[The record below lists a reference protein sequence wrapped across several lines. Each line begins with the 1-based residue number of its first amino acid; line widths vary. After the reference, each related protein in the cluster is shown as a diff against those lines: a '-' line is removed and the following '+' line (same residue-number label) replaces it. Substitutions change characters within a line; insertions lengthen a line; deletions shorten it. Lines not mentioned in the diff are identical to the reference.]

1 MTFAKQGLLASM
13 ALLSMLAAVPA
24 SAATFLF
31 SYSGASAENS
41 AMAVGSFDVADDAI
55 NANTL
60 SLGTL
65 KNFTMTV
72 SGAGKGNGTFGASSF
87 TSLLF
92 YTPSAL
98 DLSKDL
104 VGQTLANGTIFGST
118 GGIFGLFSIAPNS
131 PISTTN
137 FTLRANNGFGP
148 KMTLTSLIA
157 TTAVPE
163 PASWAMMILG
173 LGMVGFAL
181 RRTRRAPRLAHA

>member
-1 MTFAKQGLLASM
+1 MKFAKQGLLA
-13 ALLSMLAAVPA
+13 
-24 SAATFLF
+24 
-31 SYSGASAENS
+31 
-41 AMAVGSFDVADDAI
+41 AMAVGSFDVADAAI

-72 SGAGKGNGTFGASSF
+72 SGAGKGNGTFGANSF
-87 TSLLF
+87 ATLLF

-104 VGQTLANGTIFGST
+104 VGQTLADGTVFGST
-118 GGIFGLFSIAPNS
+118 GGMFGLFGFAPHS
-131 PISTTN
+131 PMGYAN
-137 FTLRANNGFGP
+137 FTLRADNGFGP

-157 TTAVPE
+157 ATAVPE